1 MSKTYLPYDPDQQ
14 LLLPAALQEW
24 LPEDH
29 LAYFISDVVDQ
40 LDLSAITARYEQ
52 ERRGGPPYHPR
63 MMVKVLLYGYCTG
76 VASSRRI
83 AQRLHEDIAF
93 RVLAANNTPDFRTI
107 SDFRKDHLEALAD
120 LFLQVL
126 ELCRQAGLVKL
137 GHVALDG
144 TKMRANA
151 SKHKAM
157 SYGRMKE
164 KEAQLQAEVDE
175 LFRKAQE
182 VDEEEDRRYGKDRRG
197 DELPEE
203 LAFREGRLRKIRE
216 AKAALEAG
224 ARAEA
229 EQAES
234 EGHNH
239 PGVPDDKAQRNF
251 TDPDSRIMPGPGGRD
266 FQQSYNCQAVVDSE
280 HQVMVAARATDQPS
294 DKGQAV
300 SMIEETILNVG
311 AVPKEVSADAGYYSA
326 KAVEELYALGVDPFV
341 APEKTRHGWVPPP
354 APRGRIPKGLSA
366 RDRMRRKLRTK
377 RGRERYAL
385 RMETVEPVFGQIKQG
400 RGFRQFLL
408 RGRAKV
414 NREWLLICAGHN
426 LLKLFRFGA
435 GMSGKVRGKGAT
447 GNNRET
453 CRAMTSGIFKRQ
465 SACAYPQHAR
475 TVAAGQSRLT
485 DTASRSILRQA
496 ASCFSGLLQ
505 APFRFLVTSGSFRK
519 QCVQGRS
526 VSLGWQTGLPSVL
539 LLVEHQIVE
548 TDSHLGTRSAAPGQ
562 NSLSQLRFHLLAIHV
577 KFPVNQR

>member
-1 MSKTYLPYDPDQQ
+1 MSNTYLPYDPEQQ

-24 LPEDH
+24 LPPDH
-29 LAYFISDVVDQ
+29 LAYFVSDVVDQ
-40 LDLSAITARYEQ
+40 LDLSAITSRYEE

-83 AQRLHEDIAF
+83 ARRLHEDIAF
-93 RVLAANNTPDFRTI
+93 RVLAANNTPDFRTV

-126 ELCRQAGLVKL
+126 ELCQQAGLVKL

-144 TKMRANA
+144 TKVRANA

-175 LFRKAQE
+175 LLRQAQE
-182 VDEEEDRRYGKDRRG
+182 VDEEEDRRYGKDKRG

-203 LAFREGRLRKIRE
+203 LAFRESRLRKIRE
-216 AKAALEAG
+216 AKAALEAE

-239 PGVPDDKAQRNF
+239 PGVPDEKAQRNF

-280 HQVMVAARATDQPS
+280 HQVIVAARATDQPS

-311 AVPKEVSADAGYYSA
+311 TVPKEVSADAGYYSA

-341 APEKTRHGWVPPP
+341 APERTRHGWVPPP
-354 APRGRIPKGLSA
+354 PPRGRIPKGLSA

-385 RMETVEPVFGQIKQG
+385 RMETVEPVFGQIKHG

-408 RGRAKV
+408 RGLAKV

-435 GMSGKVRGKGAT
+435 GAAGKVWSKGAT
-447 GNNRET
+447 GNNRAT
-453 CRAMTSGIFKRQ
+453 CRSKGRGIFKQ
-465 SACAYPQHAR
+465 QPACAYPHQAR
-475 TVAAGQSRLT
+475 TVAAG
-485 DTASRSILRQA
+485 
-496 ASCFSGLLQ
+496 
-505 APFRFLVTSGSFRK
+505 
-519 QCVQGRS
+519 
-526 VSLGWQTGLPSVL
+526 
-539 LLVEHQIVE
+539 
-548 TDSHLGTRSAAPGQ
+548 
-562 NSLSQLRFHLLAIHV
+562 
-577 KFPVNQR
+577 